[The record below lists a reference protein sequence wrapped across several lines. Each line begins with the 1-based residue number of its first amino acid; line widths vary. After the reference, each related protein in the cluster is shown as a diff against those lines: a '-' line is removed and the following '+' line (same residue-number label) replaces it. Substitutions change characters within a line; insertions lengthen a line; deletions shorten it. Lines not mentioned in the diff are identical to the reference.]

1 MKEDSTLALRAA
13 FVLTVTFTFSSD
25 SKEGEE
31 VCDSI
36 AFLDLKS
43 RISLLLG
50 IAKDGRDGRCV
61 NRVLNIDLIANCS
74 LPSVPFRLGVAST

>member
-1 MKEDSTLALRAA
+1 METKERMIEDASLSLRAA

-25 SKEGEE
+25 DKEGEG

-36 AFLDLKS
+36 AYLDLKS

-50 IAKDGRDGRCV
+50 IAKDGRDGRLRGH
-61 NRVLNIDLIANCS
+61 NR
-74 LPSVPFRLGVAST
+74 RRE